1 MKNEKLKRKK
11 KDTPPSS
18 LKGLQSRTS
27 TCHVGIN
34 IGEESSFWS
43 RDQLIDL

>member
-1 MKNEKLKRKK
+1 MKNEKEKE
-11 KDTPPSS
+11 DTPPSS